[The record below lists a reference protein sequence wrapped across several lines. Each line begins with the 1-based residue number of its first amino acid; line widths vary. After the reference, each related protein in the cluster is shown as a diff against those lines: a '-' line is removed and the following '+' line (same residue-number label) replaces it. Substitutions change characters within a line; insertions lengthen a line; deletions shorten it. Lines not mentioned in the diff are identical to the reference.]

1 MQIRFGFKEVS
12 LLAAVFAL
20 ATPFL
25 CAAQSGA
32 PADLQ
37 WVRVNDER
45 LQWLNVGDWEPRG
58 DGLQPVRVP
67 KVWRDK
73 WPARTANRAQSAA
86 GVTARFRTDSKKL
99 VFRVTFVDVTDTPGT
114 PEATWERSRP
124 SYFDLYRASK
134 YIASIAAATKFTQ
147 QDVILYNDP
156 ELSGEAEIEVLFPF
170 YYRNAEVIVH
180 GIGIDPTS
188 KLVRAAPD
196 TRRRVLFHGD
206 SITHGHGVTSPRET
220 YVWQACER
228 ADCISLNYGFGGT
241 AWADNIVAETIAS
254 RTDWD
259 VLIIALGT
267 NSFGGLDSA
276 GKPETAAQYGEKY
289 SRFLSTIR
297 DKAPNKPILS
307 MTPILNRLDLKPTKN
322 KNGEIPKD
330 YRNAITQVVR
340 QHQASDR
347 NLHLLDG
354 LQLIND
360 PLYLWV
366 TDVVHPN
373 DAGSQRMA
381 DGVASAL
388 KPLLKGLLRGP

>member
-1 MQIRFGFKEVS
+1 MQKRFLPIQGL
-12 LLAAVFAL
+12 LLAVLFAL

-25 CAAQSGA
+25 CAAQSGP

-37 WVRVNDER
+37 WIRVNDER

-73 WPARTANRAQSAA
+73 WPARTASRAQSAA

-99 VFRVTFVDVTDTPGT
+99 VFRVAFVEVADTPGT

-124 SYFDLYRASK
+124 SYFDLYRNGK
-134 YIASIAAATKFTQ
+134 YVASIAAATKFTQ
-147 QDVILYNDP
+147 QDVTLYNDP
-156 ELSGEAEIEVLFPF
+156 ELSGEAEIAVLFPF

-180 GIGIDPTS
+180 GIGIEPTA
-188 KLVRAAPD
+188 KLLRAAPD

-228 ADCISLNYGFGGT
+228 AGCTSLNYGFGGT

-259 VLIIALGT
+259 ILVIALGT

-276 GKPETAAQYGEKY
+276 GKPETATQYANKY
-289 SRFLSTIR
+289 HTFLSTIR
-297 DKAPNKPILS
+297 EKAPDKPILS
-307 MTPILNRLDLKPTKN
+307 MTPIFNRFDLKPTKN
-322 KNGEIPKD
+322 KNGEIPQD

-340 QHQASDR
+340 QRQASDR

-381 DGVASAL
+381 DGVAAAL
-388 KPLLKGLLRGP
+388 KPLLKSLPGAP

>member
-1 MQIRFGFKEVS
+1 MHTRFRSAQS
-12 LLAAVFAL
+12 LLSAAVFAL
-20 ATPFL
+20 AVPFL

-32 PADLQ
+32 QTDLQ
-37 WVRVNDER
+37 WIRVSGER

-73 WPARTANRAQSAA
+73 WPARTASRAQSAA
-86 GVTARFRTDSKKL
+86 GVSARFRTDSKTL
-99 VFRVTFVDVTDTPGT
+99 VFRVTFVEVADTPGT

-124 SYFDLYRASK
+124 SYFDVYRDGKYVASV
-134 YIASIAAATKFTQ
+134 AAATKFTQ

-156 ELSGEAEIEVLFPF
+156 DLAGEAEIAVLFPF

-180 GIGIDPTS
+180 GIGIDPTA
-188 KLVRAAPD
+188 KLLRAAPD
-196 TRRRVLFHGD
+196 VRRRVLFHGD

-220 YVWQACER
+220 YVWQACEKV
-228 ADCISLNYGFGGT
+228 DCISLNYGFGGT
-241 AWADNIVAETIAS
+241 AWADTIVAETIAS

-259 VLIIALGT
+259 VLVMALGT
-267 NSFGGLDSA
+267 NSFGGLDSS
-276 GKPETAAQYGEKY
+276 GKPETAAQYGDKY

-297 DKAPNKPILS
+297 GKAPNKSILS
-307 MTPILNRLDLKPTKN
+307 ATPILNRFDLKPTKN
-322 KNGEIPKD
+322 KNGEIPQD
-330 YRNAITQVVR
+330 YRNAITRVVR
-340 QHQASDR
+340 QRQTSDQ

-360 PLYLWV
+360 PIYLWV

-381 DGVASAL
+381 DGVAAAL
-388 KPLLKGLLRGP
+388 KPLLKSLPGSP